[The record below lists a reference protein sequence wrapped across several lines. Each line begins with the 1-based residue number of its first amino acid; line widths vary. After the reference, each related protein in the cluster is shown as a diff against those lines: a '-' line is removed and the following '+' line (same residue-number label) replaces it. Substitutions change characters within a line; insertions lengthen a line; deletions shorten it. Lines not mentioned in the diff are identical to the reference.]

1 VRIPGLENEEPPV
14 NTWPLFNKRQTFAT
28 ISGFWNSMESGE
40 SSIAGI
46 PHFTDLL
53 LEVCGTPLN
62 AAVDE
67 NSIWDFQT
75 SMSFKTGLATWVFKW
90 SPVGCTRKVDL
101 DVRFEV
107 FLSSDARQVAAT
119 KLSITASRDCNAI
132 VTDLL
137 DGRGAVRSTVTK
149 KGLDAGA
156 ATIYAEVKP
165 YGMEDVVAFLVSS
178 VEFTSPG
185 VDHASR
191 RDASALTYIESHDA
205 TVGQT
210 YDVRLTALS
219 EMTVFKYVGI
229 ASSDHFPDPEAT
241 ARNASSSAAAIGW
254 SKLLD
259 AHILVVRKIM
269 HPDLLADFARPDGS
283 LPSNDLIRNMHIIAK
298 TSAFYLWHN
307 LLPTNGSQQNYTSI
321 SVGGLSSDS
330 YAGKIFWDADIF
342 MAPGIMASHP
352 SLAKQIAQYRIS
364 RAPQAARN
372 AEALGYT
379 PGSLIYP
386 WTSSRLGECF
396 DGSAKCAGYQYHLN
410 TDIALSLVMLRNV
423 SGDTKWFRD
432 EALPV
437 IDGIAQML
445 EQLVEYNALTGRW
458 EVHGMTEPDEFYVC

>member
-1 VRIPGLENEEPPV
+1 
-14 NTWPLFNKRQTFAT
+14 
-28 ISGFWNSMESGE
+28 
-40 SSIAGI
+40 
-46 PHFTDLL
+46 
-53 LEVCGTPLN
+53 
-62 AAVDE
+62 
-67 NSIWDFQT
+67 
-75 SMSFKTGLATWVFKW
+75 
-90 SPVGCTRKVDL
+90 
-101 DVRFEV
+101 
-107 FLSSDARQVAAT
+107 
-119 KLSITASRDCNAI
+119 
-132 VTDLL
+132 
-137 DGRGAVRSTVTK
+137 
-149 KGLDAGA
+149 
-156 ATIYAEVKP
+156 
-165 YGMEDVVAFLVSS
+165 
-178 VEFTSPG
+178 
-185 VDHASR
+185 
-191 RDASALTYIESHDA
+191 
-205 TVGQT
+205 
-210 YDVRLTALS
+210 
-219 EMTVFKYVGI
+219 
-229 ASSDHFPDPEAT
+229 
-241 ARNASSSAAAIGW
+241 
-254 SKLLD
+254 
-259 AHILVVRKIM
+259 M

-445 EQLVEYNALTGRW
+445 EQLVEYNGLTGRW